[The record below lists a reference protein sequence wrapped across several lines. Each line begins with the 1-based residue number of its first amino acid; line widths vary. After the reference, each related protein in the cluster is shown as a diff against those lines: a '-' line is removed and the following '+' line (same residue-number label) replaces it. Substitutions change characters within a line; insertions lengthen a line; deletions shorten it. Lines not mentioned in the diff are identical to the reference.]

1 MFESNRVTPQDI
13 QDAIVNK
20 TFTLLPDGRTTI
32 CQLTLYNGF
41 SVYGSSACVSIENY
55 NQELGERYSEEKA
68 IDRVWEALGAVLAD
82 RLHNK
87 KVGAAKPVATDH
99 VSRMR
104 QEHAELQGRLAK
116 LLQFIGSDA
125 YCHLPIY
132 EQEALREQSFAMQS
146 YYAIL
151 SRRLRTA

>member
-1 MFESNRVTPQDI
+1 MFESNRVTPQDV

-41 SVYGSSACVSIENY
+41 TVYGSSACVSIENY

-68 IDRVWEALGAVLAD
+68 IDRVWEVLGAVLAD
-82 RLHNK
+82 RLHK
-87 KVGAAKPVATDH
+87 KEQETAKPVALDY
-99 VSRMR
+99 VSQMR
-104 QEHAELQGRLAK
+104 QEHSELQGRLSR

-125 YCHLPIY
+125 YYHLPAR
-132 EQEALREQSFAMQS
+132 EQEALREQSYAMQA

-151 SRRLRTA
+151 SRRLRNA

>member
-1 MFESNRVTPQDI
+1 MLESNRVTPQDI

-41 SVYGSSACVSIENY
+41 TVYGSSACVSIENY

-68 IDRVWEALGAVLAD
+68 IDRAWEALGAILAD
-82 RLHNK
+82 RLESK
-87 KVGAAKPVATDH
+87 AAKPVALDY
-99 VSRMR
+99 VGQLR
-104 QEHAELQGRLAK
+104 QEHDELQGRLSR

-125 YCHLPIY
+125 YYHLPAH
-132 EQEALREQSFAMQS
+132 EQEALREQGLAMQS
-146 YYAIL
+146 YYAVL
-151 SRRLRTA
+151 SRRIRTA